1 MSIFKKIMVL
11 VCFVALLG
19 IGMVGCGQDEPQQT
33 GPVVDET
40 DDRTG
45 TDDTMR
51 EPETGPTGDQLT
63 DPTRDQPTTDPMREP
78 TTDPMREPTTDPMR
92 EPTTDPTGTDR
103 YDEEK
108 TFDETYDED
117 QQQQDTTR

>member
-1 MSIFKKIMVL
+1 MSIFKKFMVL

-33 GPVVDET
+33 GPVVDEPT
-40 DDRTG
+40 DRPA

-78 TTDPMREPTTDPMR
+78 TTDPMREPTTDPTR
-92 EPTTDPTGTDR
+92 TDR
-103 YDEEK
+103 YDEGQN
-108 TFDETYDED
+108 TFDED